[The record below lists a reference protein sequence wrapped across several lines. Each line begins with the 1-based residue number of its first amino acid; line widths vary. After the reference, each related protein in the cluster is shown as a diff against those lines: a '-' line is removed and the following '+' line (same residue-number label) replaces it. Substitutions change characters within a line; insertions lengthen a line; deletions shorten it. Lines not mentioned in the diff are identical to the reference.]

1 MAGSLGKLD
10 NIISGTLDDI
20 TNRNK
25 GGKLG
30 EPGLKFQKGSLVNL
44 TSLSDKLTFQFN
56 PSEFEVAHSVN
67 YAKTTLI
74 QSEQPHYQHLSFD
87 GTVLKFSL
95 FFNGMEA
102 PSGFYS
108 SVHAPSS
115 GGFPGYLLKRAEEGL
130 TGFITKRIPFGEV
143 IGTVGGQIDKFFGT
157 KKAQPSLQT
166 RYVQD
171 DLDTLER
178 WMHGTGNK
186 PPPRIQFLWVGYT
199 DFDWILTDYKYKIT
213 MMDKNGLPLHATVDV
228 VLTKVGAQR

>member
-44 TSLSDKLTFQFN
+44 TSLSDKLKFQFN
-56 PSEFEVAHSVN
+56 PSEFEVDHKVN
-67 YAKTTLI
+67 YAKTTPI

-87 GTVLKFSL
+87 GTALKFSL

-108 SVHAPSS
+108 SVQAPSS

-143 IGTVGGQIDKFFGT
+143 IGTAGGIIFNKILT
-157 KKAQPSLQT
+157 NAKPQPSLQT

-178 WMHGTGNK
+178 WMHGVGNK
-186 PPPRIQFLWVGYT
+186 PPPRLQFLWVGYT
-199 DFDWILTDYKYKIT
+199 EFDWILTDYKYKIT
-213 MMDKNGLPLHATVDV
+213 MMDKNGLPLHATVDITLV
-228 VLTKVGAQR
+228 RVK